1 MKNVDNGKI
10 FMIGIFV
17 LCILLLLTNIIGE
30 IVFICMFAMG
40 IVDTMTIVGCIF
52 TSTNLIVLSTFLIL
66 ATKELR
72 NDT

>member
-17 LCILLLLTNIIGE
+17 LCILLLLTNIVGE
-30 IVFICMFAMG
+30 IVFICMFVMG

-52 TSTNLIVLSTFLIL
+52 TSINLIVLSTFLIL